1 MSELAIPAGSMQS
14 ALIAF
19 REGADAVY
27 LGLKNFS
34 ARKNAANF
42 TFEEYSKL
50 WKYAKSIN
58 KCVYVTINTVLVDL
72 QMEALLKTLRH
83 LELIGCDGVIVQDL
97 GVAKLIKEHF
107 KKLPLHGSTQLA
119 VHTVEGVRAMVLLG
133 FTRVVLARE
142 LTISEIK
149 EIRVACPEVEL
160 KVFIHGALCYSFSGL
175 CMASHQITG
184 RSANGGACAQIC
196 RTWFSDEDEDAWFF
210 SMRDLELGNSVK
222 LLQQIGIDSL
232 KVEGRMKSP
241 SYVAA
246 VTKAYRLVLDGE
258 DATEAFK
265 RLQIV
270 FSRSTYGGWTTKYG
284 RHGSKAEDRNA
295 EPLCSPDFPGH
306 RGLPAAKVLSCTE
319 VGMSCYAQV
328 ELLEDIAIHD
338 GLMYLEEGSR
348 APVEAN
354 KFSVFSIEDRYSN
367 SLTRASKGMYVDLG
381 ININNEPPRVGDTL
395 YLISSHDQD
404 EKIIN
409 TDRLPLTKVPL
420 DIVVKINSD
429 SIELSTT
436 ADCIIKADY
445 KAPLVVEESISAFD
459 WQSKMNKVFS
469 RSDKSPVICENLS
482 FVDNSEIA
490 GGNIFIPLSQMKQI
504 RRAWY
509 AVLEEKFDEYLSSPL
524 TLPKYPKT
532 VLEILP
538 QRSKLVLSD
547 GLPFFTTI
555 PTNIE
560 DLILID
566 GYYYLPLSPVTFNE
580 EEEIRRLGDLVK
592 KLEINRLL
600 DRTRIGIN
608 NISQVRWI
616 NLVNPSIK
624 AFADIY
630 LYLGNSEAAQSV
642 KEMIPHLS
650 GGYIFMETINKD
662 TSKWPFEPSDVGDDF
677 VAPLFISRSC
687 FRHDSKGLS
696 CEGCSRNNEYKISQR
711 GNKYKV
717 LVKNCLTYVLQ
728 DNDTE
733 Y

>member
-14 ALIAF
+14 ALVAF

-58 KCVYVTINTVLVDL
+58 KCVYVTINTILVDL
-72 QMEALLKTLRH
+72 QMESLLKTLRH

-97 GVAKLIKEHF
+97 GVAKIINDHF

-119 VHTVEGVRAMVLLG
+119 VHSVEGVRAMELLG

-142 LTISEIK
+142 LTIIEIK
-149 EIRVACPEVEL
+149 KIRVACPEVEL

-210 SMRDLELGNSVK
+210 SMRDLEIGSSVK

-246 VTKAYRLVLDGE
+246 VTKAYRLILDGK
-258 DATEAFK
+258 DATEALK
-265 RLQIV
+265 KLKIV

-284 RHGSKAEDRNA
+284 RHSFKPEKRNT

-306 RGLPAAKVLSCTE
+306 RGLPAAKVLSLSE
-319 VGMSCYAQV
+319 VGTSCYAEV
-328 ELLEDIAIHD
+328 ELFEDISIHD
-338 GLMYLEEGSR
+338 GLMYLAEGSR

-354 KFSVFSIEDRYSN
+354 KFSVFSIQDRYAK
-367 SLTRASKGMYVDLG
+367 SLTRATKGMHVNIG
-381 ININNEPPRVGDTL
+381 VNINNESPKVGDIF

-409 TDRLPLTKVPL
+409 TDRLPITKVAI
-420 DIVVKINSD
+420 DINVIINED
-429 SIELSTT
+429 SIELSTS
-436 ADCIIKADY
+436 DNCIIKAY
-445 KAPLVVEESISAFD
+445 YSTFLVVEESISPFD
-459 WQSKMNKVFS
+459 WKGKLEKIFA
-469 RSDKSPVICENLS
+469 RSDKSQVVCTNLKIT
-482 FVDNSEIA
+482 DNSNIA
-490 GGNIFIPLSQMKQI
+490 NGNIFIPLSQMKQI
-504 RRAWY
+504 RRDWY
-509 AVLEEKFDEYLSSPL
+509 EILEEKFEEYLSSPIV
-524 TLPKYPKT
+524 LPKYSKSIM
-532 VLEILP
+532 EILP
-538 QRSKLVLSD
+538 KRSALVLDS

-555 PTNIE
+555 PTNIN

-566 GYYYLPLSPVTFNE
+566 GYYYLPLSPVSFDE
-580 EEEIRRLGDLVK
+580 DGEIKRLGDLIK
-592 KLEINRLL
+592 NLEMNRLL
-600 DRTRIGIN
+600 DRFRIGIN

-616 NLVNPSIK
+616 NRVNPSMK

-630 LYLGNSEAAQSV
+630 LYLGNSEAAQSI
-642 KEMIPHLS
+642 KEMIPHFI
-650 GGYIFMETINKD
+650 GGYIFMETINED
-662 TSKWPFEPSDVGDDF
+662 TEKWPFEPSNVGNDF

-687 FRHDSKGLS
+687 FRFDSKGLS
-696 CEGCSRNNEYKISQR
+696 CEGCTRNFEYKINQR
-711 GNKYKV
+711 GKKYKV
-717 LVKNCLTYVLQ
+717 LVKDCLTYVL
-728 DNDTE
+728 NDE
-733 Y
+733 

>member
-14 ALIAF
+14 ALVAF
-19 REGADAVY
+19 REGADAIY

-50 WKYAKSIN
+50 WTYAKSIN

-72 QMEALLKTLRH
+72 QMGALLKTLRH

-97 GVAKLIKEHF
+97 GVAKLIKDHF

-119 VHTVEGVRAMVLLG
+119 VHTVEGVRAMELLG

-149 EIRVACPEVEL
+149 YIRVACPEVEL

-265 RLQIV
+265 KLEIV
-270 FSRSTYGGWTTKYG
+270 FSRSAYGGWTTKYG
-284 RHGSKAEDRNA
+284 RHGYNPENRNA
-295 EPLCSPDFPGH
+295 DPLCSPDFPGH
-306 RGLPAAKVLSCTE
+306 RGLPAAKVLGCSE
-319 VGMSCYAQV
+319 LGSSFYAEV

-338 GLMYLEEGSR
+338 GLMYLVEGSK
-348 APVEAN
+348 APIEAN
-354 KFSVFSIEDRYSN
+354 KFSVFSIQDKYSK
-367 SLTRASKGMYVDLG
+367 SLTRASKGMCVDIG
-381 ININNEPPRVGDTL
+381 VNINNEPPRVGDTI

-420 DIVVKINSD
+420 DINVTINAD
-429 SIELSTT
+429 SIELSTS
-436 ADCIIKADY
+436 DNCIIKAY
-445 KAPLVVEESISAFD
+445 YSTFLVVEESISPFD
-459 WQSKMNKVFS
+459 WKSKIEKVFA
-469 RSDKSPVICENLS
+469 RSDKSSVVCTNFNFI
-482 FVDNSEIA
+482 DNSKIE
-490 GGNIFIPLSQMKQI
+490 NSNLFIPLSQMKQI
-504 RRAWY
+504 RRDWY
-509 AVLEEKFDEYLSSPL
+509 EILEEKFEDYLESPIE
-524 TLPKYPKT
+524 LPKYPKT

-538 QRSKLVLSD
+538 QRSKLVLED

-555 PTNIE
+555 PTDIS

-566 GYYYLPLSPVTFNE
+566 GYYYLPLSPVNFNE
-580 EEEIRRLGDLVK
+580 EEEIKRLCDLVK
-592 KLEINRLL
+592 NLEMNRLL

-616 NLVNPSIK
+616 NRVNPNIK

-642 KEMIPHLS
+642 KEMISHLS
-650 GGYIFMETINKD
+650 GGYIFMETINKNTD
-662 TSKWPFEPSDVGDDF
+662 KWPFEPSIVGDDF

-696 CEGCSRNNEYKISQR
+696 CEGCSRNNEYKITQR
-711 GNKYKV
+711 GNRYKV
-717 LVKNCLTYVLQ
+717 LVKNCLT
-728 DNDTE
+728 
-733 Y
+733 